1 MCIVWD
7 MGIRK
12 LEIQLDSAAAIQILT
27 ATDSQDHQHMA
38 LVIKFRNLQ
47 ARDWETRIKHVYR
60 EANVLADYIAGLGH
74 TQPLGSL
81 EIGIQGSL
89 LRHWTEHDIIGI
101 AQPRAVLL

>member
-1 MCIVWD
+1 MCIAWD

-12 LEIQLDSAAAIQILT
+12 LEIQLDSAAAIQILST
-27 ATDSQDHQHMA
+27 RLGDSDQ
-38 LVIKFRNLQ
+38 
-47 ARDWETRIKHVYR
+47 HVYR
-60 EANVLADYIAGLGH
+60 EANVLADYIADLGH

-101 AQPRAVLL
+101 SQPRAVLV